1 MSYRPTIAITMGEPA
16 GIGPEV
22 IVKALSDPV
31 LRHRAKYIIYGM
43 NELLSYAA
51 DLAEFDVFW
60 WRDQYNGRL
69 RSYPHDVVV
78 VDYDQY
84 SMLGNAIRTPSK
96 MGGEA
101 SMRFCVDAIEAAKS
115 KLVDAVVTAPIAKES
130 WKLAGYHF
138 PGHTELFAE
147 KSGARRYA
155 MMFAGGPLKVVL
167 ATVHIPL
174 AGVWGRLN
182 IGAVFQPIELVHEAL
197 VNWFD
202 IPKPRIAVCGV
213 NPHAGENGQFG
224 DDEERII
231 APAILMARDQ
241 GIDVTGPYPGDTVF
255 LQAKNGKFDAVVA
268 MYHDQGLIPVKLL
281 AFDQAVNL
289 TIGLPIVRTS
299 PDHGTAF
306 DIVGRNRANPGSMR
320 AAIEMAINLAIKRH
334 EREHSKPAEL
344 PQDLPDRNS

>member
-1 MSYRPTIAITMGEPA
+1 
-16 GIGPEV
+16 
-22 IVKALSDPV
+22 
-31 LRHRAKYIIYGM
+31 
-43 NELLSYAA
+43 
-51 DLAEFDVFW
+51 VFW

-84 SMLGNAIRTPSK
+84 SMLGSAIRAPSK

-101 SMRFCVDAIEAAKS
+101 SMRFCVDAIEAANR

-130 WKLAGYHF
+130 WKLAGFHY

-147 KSGARRYA
+147 KTGSRRYA
-155 MMFAGGPLKVVL
+155 MMFAGGPLKVAL

-174 AGVWGRLN
+174 NGLWGRLN
-182 IGAVFQPIELVHEAL
+182 IGAVFQPIELLHEAL

-231 APAILMARDQ
+231 SPAIFMAREL
-241 GIDVTGPYPGDTVF
+241 GIDATGPYPGDTVF
-255 LQAKNGKFDAVVA
+255 LSAKNGKFDAVLA

-289 TIGLPIVRTS
+289 TLGLPIVRTS

-306 DIVGRNRANPGSMR
+306 DIVGNNRANPGSMR
-320 AAIEMAINLAIKRH
+320 AAIELAIQLAVKRQKKH
-334 EREHSKPAEL
+334 EDQAQTPTDLQQDPL
-344 PQDLPDRNS
+344 P

>member
-1 MSYRPTIAITMGEPA
+1 MEYRPTIAITMGDPA
-16 GIGPEV
+16 GIGAEV
-22 IVKALSDPV
+22 VVKALADPV
-31 LRHRAKYIIYGM
+31 LRHKARYIIYGM

-84 SMLGNAIRTPSK
+84 TMLGGSAIKSPSK

-101 SMRFCVDAIEAAKS
+101 SMRFCLDAIEAANR

-130 WKLAGYHF
+130 WKLAGHHW
-138 PGHTELFAE
+138 PGHTELFANRT
-147 KSGARRYA
+147 GARKHA

-174 AGVWGRLN
+174 MGLWGKLN
-182 IGAVFQPIELVHEAL
+182 IGTVFHPIELMNQTL
-197 VNWFD
+197 IDWFD

-213 NPHAGENGQFG
+213 NPHASENGQFG
-224 DDEERII
+224 DEEERII
-231 APAILMARDQ
+231 SPAILMAREQ
-241 GIDVTGPYPGDTVF
+241 GIDATGPYPPDTIF
-255 LQAKNGKFDAVVA
+255 MKARDGHYDAVVA

-289 TIGLPIVRTS
+289 TIGLPIIRTS

-320 AAIEMAINLAIKRH
+320 AAIELAIDLAVKKRL
-334 EREHSKPAEL
+334 REESASKTREAT
-344 PQDLPDRNS
+344 